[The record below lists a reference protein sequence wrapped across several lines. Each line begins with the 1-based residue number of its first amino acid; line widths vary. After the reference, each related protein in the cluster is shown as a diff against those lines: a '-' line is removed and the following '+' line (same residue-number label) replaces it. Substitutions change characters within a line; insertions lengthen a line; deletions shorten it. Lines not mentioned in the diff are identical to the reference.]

1 MVARNVGAG
10 SELSRTSS
18 CARRR
23 VPNRSRIGS
32 DRARW
37 QSSLETLYP
46 VQSTLSPVEASPA
59 TTAVAPDGD
68 RRLVGKVRKSVTSI
82 HATTAQAYLVEDQT
96 GSRAARRSAV
106 QKTKESR
113 GRTGT
118 RQPAQSFTSNN
129 GTKGK
134 TPSQWGLM
142 AMFGG
147 EDEVES
153 SLLRRPGPSA
163 TFNQRVRVPSNQVD
177 VEEAKG
183 NFRSLSLSPRK
194 GGLRKMIRSPMA
206 FLPAR
211 KDQITESRSS
221 CDDVPTGDCMDSES
235 LADPNDGKK
244 KLQPSTCVLEGDAR
258 IVTEAR
264 YPDPGE
270 CQAEQ
275 GSLLPT
281 KQCPSSGVDDVAML
295 VEDLDQFNI
304 DDELNLSSRPTQP
317 NPSQIPNERA
327 PIDVVLQ
334 PMSNDYETCN
344 GSTLKPVG
352 RSKRTTESF
361 SSDRSPI
368 PAPPSKRLDLR
379 KTPQPQ
385 RTGVDNITDYMISP
399 LSPLSVEDDNTEVA
413 VVCDP
418 SHSPAYNVLRQIQ
431 STDIPSSI
439 LVKTFFADVDDSQ
452 RENDMQLRPAEETP
466 TGQNSTIVRRDQI
479 RLDETKD
486 DAIDD
491 NQSLEGANSSQHGNR
506 AAALTEGVS
515 SQLDNQSSFTEA
527 AALARRDVV
536 EQETIDDREK
546 SVLQKLYD
554 VSDSQRGHD
563 DKNWSAVRSPTEATN
578 PAPSIPV
585 TNQLFGGGIIRR
597 TIGDKDSIL
606 DDTNP
611 LCSAQH
617 VNLCGEKGT
626 FGRNNDDE
634 TQQSVKDP
642 ATCSTNANRAGSSLP
657 TRRKKPRASA
667 HRQKSSRIKRS
678 CESDQIEQPVPHA
691 AICSETAYL
700 AAPTKKPTK
709 LVDVQVLKNQREVG
723 AQRVRK
729 QTNRWGFSDSD
740 ANREPSVQF
749 PRKSCL
755 KPQSKPDGIGQAS
768 SDEARMDQDVSR
780 RSERVKREPDRLGDT
795 MSFDSQHVSSARKE
809 QSISAVNDSSLK
821 ISELSK
827 DSLAKQHEFRH
838 VHRKL
843 PFANKDSNLPLTDG
857 WSLNE
862 VELLKAAH
870 TSVSPTS
877 VMFWSEVSSRVP
889 EKTAAECRS
898 KWFALVETPVP
909 CRTKETKSTNP
920 SWLAMSVGED
930 DIFDS
935 TPFRMGERLLK
946 SSNFDCLGEFDG
958 SAIKIS
964 DTKTLLP
971 STNCGHLNADILQ
984 PKVVSKA
991 YLQQLKRGISEAQK
1005 QKKKTAKNSSHSS
1018 HSEGRCLK
1026 ESVHNGDVN
1035 IDVKLTPMG
1044 TLKVQHTDVIS
1055 NEAGEDDFWRELHKD
1070 DDTDNDEEDVF

>member
-1 MVARNVGAG
+1 MVTRNIGVE
-10 SELSRTSS
+10 SESSSR
-18 CARRR
+18 ARRR

-37 QSSLETLYP
+37 QSSLETLHP
-46 VQSTLSPVEASPA
+46 VQSTTLSPVEASPV

-68 RRLVGKVRKSVTSI
+68 RRLIGKVRKSVSSI
-82 HATTAQAYLVEDQT
+82 HATAQACLVEDQT
-96 GSRAARRSAV
+96 GSRAARRTAV

-113 GRTGT
+113 GGTGI
-118 RQPAQSFTSNN
+118 RQPAQSFTSDKGSN
-129 GTKGK
+129 GK

-163 TFNQRVRVPSNQVD
+163 AFNHRVRVFNNQID

-194 GGLRKMIRSPMA
+194 GGLQKMVRSPMA
-206 FLPAR
+206 FLPAQQ
-211 KDQITESRSS
+211 DQITESRSS
-221 CDDVPTGDCMDSES
+221 CDDATTGDCMDSES
-235 LADPNDGKK
+235 LVDPNDGKE
-244 KLQPSTCVLEGDAR
+244 KLQPSTCVFEGDAR
-258 IVTEAR
+258 IAAEAR

-275 GSLLPT
+275 GSILPT

-295 VEDLDQFNI
+295 VEDLDQFKI

-317 NPSQIPNERA
+317 NPSRIPNEGA
-327 PIDVVLQ
+327 PLDVFLR
-334 PMSNDYETCN
+334 PPSNAYETFN
-344 GSTLKPVG
+344 GSTPKPVC
-352 RSKRTTESF
+352 RSKRTMESS

-385 RTGVDNITDYMISP
+385 RVGVDSTTDYMISP

-418 SHSPAYNVLRQIQ
+418 VHSPAYNVLRQIQ

-439 LVKTFFADVDDSQ
+439 LVKTYFEDVGNSQ
-452 RENDMQLRPAEETP
+452 RENDMQLRPAEETL
-466 TGQNSTIVRRDQI
+466 TSQNSTLVRTDQI
-479 RLDETKD
+479 RQDETKE
-486 DAIDD
+486 DASDD
-491 NQSLEGANSSQHGNR
+491 NQRSDLLFECTNGSQHGNH
-506 AAALTEGVS
+506 AANLLTEGAA
-515 SQLDNQSSFTEA
+515 SQLDNQGSSIVA
-527 AALARRDVV
+527 ADLARWDLIQ
-536 EQETIDDREK
+536 QETIDDREK
-546 SVLQKLYD
+546 SVPQNLFD
-554 VSDSQRGHD
+554 VSDSRRVHD
-563 DKNWSAVRSPTEATN
+563 HKNVSAVRSPTEVSN
-578 PAPSIPV
+578 RAPSLPV
-585 TNQLFGGGIIRR
+585 ADQLFGGGSNRG
-597 TIGDKDSIL
+597 TIGDKHSVL

-617 VNLCGEKGT
+617 VNLRGKKEI
-626 FGRNNDDE
+626 FGRNNDVE
-634 TQQSVKDP
+634 TQPSAKDP
-642 ATCSTNANRAGSSLP
+642 EARSTNANLAGSSLP

-667 HRQKSSRIKRS
+667 PQQKSSRINRS
-678 CESDQIEQPVPHA
+678 CESDQPVQQA
-691 AICSETAYL
+691 AICSETA
-700 AAPTKKPTK
+700 KMTK
-709 LVDVQVLKNQREVG
+709 LEDGQLLKKQREAR

-740 ANREPSVQF
+740 ANRKPSVKF

-755 KPQSKPDGIGQAS
+755 KSQSKPDGIGQAS
-768 SDEARMDQDVSR
+768 SNEEARIDQEVSR

-795 MSFDSQHVSSARKE
+795 VPSDSQHVSSAKKE
-809 QSISAVNDSSLK
+809 QSTSAVKDSPPK
-821 ISELSK
+821 ISELSQ
-827 DSLAKQHEFRH
+827 DSFAKQHGFRH

-843 PFANKDSNLPLTDG
+843 PFTNKDSNLPLTDG
-857 WSLNE
+857 WSLHE

-909 CRTKETKSTNP
+909 CRTKEAKSSNP
-920 SWLAMSVGED
+920 SRLGMSVGED

-935 TPFRMGERLLK
+935 TPFRVGERLLM

-964 DTKTLLP
+964 DTKTVLP
-971 STNCGHLNADILQ
+971 SANCGHLNADILQ

-991 YLQQLKRGISEAQK
+991 YLQQLKRGISEAQR
-1005 QKKKTAKNSSHSS
+1005 QKKKTAKNRNHN
-1018 HSEGRCLK
+1018 EGRCLK
-1026 ESVHNGDVN
+1026 ESVHNADVN

-1044 TLKVQHTDVIS
+1044 SLKVQHTDVIS
-1055 NEAGEDDFWRELHKD
+1055 NEAGEDDFWQELRKD
-1070 DDTDNDEEDVF
+1070 DDTDNDGEDVF